1 MRTFKIFFKNF
12 FKIKKGRK
20 QLMKNK
26 FHEKNIAG
34 LGIEPQ
40 NCKMSCIETWCLSP
54 LDHEIS
60 IKMGF
65 NYQYINTVIR
75 M

>member
-1 MRTFKIFFKNF
+1 MKI
-12 FKIKKGRK
+12 
-20 QLMKNK
+20 
-26 FHEKNIAG
+26 NIAG

-40 NCKMSCIETWCLSP
+40 NCKMSYIGIWCLGP

-60 IKMGF
+60 IRLGF
-65 NYQYINTVIR
+65 DYQYINTVIR